1 MFMKIILALLM
12 LALVSLPRA
21 QGQGP
26 FEFSAD
32 LQVLEAGHT
41 ERWRGTGVFTLEGNT
56 LSYRVEIIP
65 IGPQPEAAIRYAG
78 SDGPVIFDLA
88 LLGCQTGYATNLG
101 FCVFKG
107 AAAVADSAIPDL
119 LANNWF
125 VTASYS
131 SELHYA
137 GRIEVVPEPR
147 SMTVLSLG
155 FAGAGVWLCL
165 RLLRRCLMFRTR

>member
-1 MFMKIILALLM
+1 
-12 LALVSLPRA
+12 
-21 QGQGP
+21 
-26 FEFSAD
+26 
-32 LQVLEAGHT
+32 
-41 ERWRGTGVFTLEGNT
+41 VFTLEGNT

-65 IGPQPEAAIRYAG
+65 WGPQPEAAIRYAG
-78 SDGPVIFDLA
+78 SDGPVVFDLA

-101 FCVFKG
+101 LCVFRG
-107 AAAVADSAIPDL
+107 ATAVADSNIPDL

-125 VTASYS
+125 VAASYHGFA

-155 FAGAGVWLCL
+155 FAGAGLWLWL
-165 RLLRRCLMFRTR
+165 RHLRRCLMFRTYRLHASPK